1 MPVSQFPYRSIVP
14 AVLCLAAA
22 SSALAQAVGRDPP
35 RLVLQITVDQL
46 RGDLIDR
53 YSRHLGDGGFRRLLE
68 TGTYFADAHH
78 RHANTETIVGHTTLA
93 TGTDPAI
100 HGMVANIWFD
110 RIAGTQFYNVQDPD
124 YPLVGAQGIDASN
137 EIDPTQRA
145 ATTDGRSPRNILTS
159 TISDE
164 IALHFGPEAKIF
176 GVSVKD
182 RGAIS
187 MAGHAGTAYWF
198 SKSEGRFVTSAF
210 YRETYPGWI
219 TEWEAKGTVAS
230 YADRAWELSSS
241 PSAYLFGGRDDQSW
255 EPVAPPWV
263 TDFPGFGRT
272 FPHSWGA
279 VDDKYFTTRLTL
291 SPAGDEITVDFAKAL
306 IDAEGLGQ
314 DDAPDYLA
322 VSLSSTDYVGHLFGP
337 SSLEAEDNILR
348 LDRTLADLLAHVDA
362 RVGLNRTLVV
372 LSSDHGA
379 PEHPGYLAT
388 LGIEAD
394 TFDFKRVDTE
404 PGFVRL
410 TAEFGE
416 SRDLILNFSN
426 PYLYLDSAE
435 IAARGLDRAV
445 VERAVAKELERL
457 PGIAHAIPST
467 TLRAGA
473 VPRGKI
479 QDAVLANFHSD
490 RSGDVYIVFEPHWF
504 VADFDG
510 LRVASAHGS
519 PWTYDTF
526 VPVIFSGP
534 GIAAQ
539 RVARRVETV
548 DVAPT
553 IATYLGTKPPSGA
566 TGRPLV
572 EVLEPR
578 VDQDDG

>member
-1 MPVSQFPYRSIVP
+1 MHLIRSKIVRQC
-14 AVLCLAAA
+14 LLWLAACISAA
-22 SSALAQAVGRDPP
+22 SPLAAQQAHAEPP

-53 YSRHLGDGGFRRLLE
+53 YGRHLGDDGFRRLLD
-68 TGTYFADAHH
+68 GGVHFVDAHH
-78 RHANTETIVGHTTLA
+78 RHANTETVVGHTTLA

-100 HGMVANIWFD
+100 HGMVANLWFD
-110 RIAGTQFYNVQDPD
+110 RIGGTQFYNVQDPD
-124 YPLVGAQGIDASN
+124 FPLVGAEGVDAGT

-198 SKSEGRFVTSAF
+198 SKAEGRFVTSTF
-210 YRETYPGWI
+210 YRDAYPGWVA
-219 TEWEAKGTVAS
+219 EWEAKGVVAS
-230 YADRAWELSSS
+230 YVDTAWELSAA
-241 PSAYLFGGRDDQSW
+241 PDAYMFGTSDDQPW
-255 EPVAPPWV
+255 E

-272 FPHSWGA
+272 FPHAWGTA
-279 VDDKYFTTRLTL
+279 DDRYFTTRLTL
-291 SPAGDEITVDFAKAL
+291 SPAGDEITADFAKAL

-314 DDAPDYLA
+314 DDVPDYLA
-322 VSLSSTDYVGHLFGP
+322 VSLSSTDYVGHIFGP
-337 SSLEAEDNILR
+337 SSLESEDNILR
-348 LDRTLADLLAHVDA
+348 LDRTLADLLGYVDE
-362 RVGLNRTLVV
+362 RVGLERTLVV
-372 LSSDHGA
+372 LSADHGA
-379 PEHPGYLAT
+379 PEHPDYLAT
-388 LGIEAD
+388 LGIEAG
-394 TFDFKRVDTE
+394 TFDFERVDTE

-426 PYLYLDSAE
+426 PYLYLDTAE

-445 VERAVAKELERL
+445 VERAVAEELERL
-457 PGIAHAIPST
+457 PGIAHAIASSD
-467 TLRAGA
+467 LRAGA

-479 QDAVLANFHSD
+479 QDAVLANFHPD
-490 RSGDVYIVFEPHWF
+490 RSGDIYIVFEPHWF
-504 VADFDG
+504 IADFDG
-510 LRVASAHGS
+510 LHVASAHGS
-519 PWTYDTF
+519 PWSYDTH
-526 VPVIFSGP
+526 VPIIIAGP
-534 GIAAQ
+534 GIAPG

-553 IATYLGTKPPSGA
+553 IAAYLGTKPPSGA
-566 TGRPLV
+566 LGRPLV
-572 EVLEPR
+572 EAVR
-578 VDQDDG
+578 

>member
-1 MPVSQFPYRSIVP
+1 MPARPSTAITLLLAMLGATPSS
-14 AVLCLAAA
+14 AAA
-22 SSALAQAVGRDPP
+22 GAEPP

-53 YSRHLGDGGFRRLLE
+53 YGRHLGDGGIRRLLE
-68 TGTYFADAHH
+68 SGVHYVNAHH

-100 HGMVANIWFD
+100 HGMVANLWFD
-110 RIAGTQFYNVQDPD
+110 RIGNMQFYNVQDPD
-124 YPLVGAQGIDASN
+124 FPLVGAAGIDAAS

-164 IALHFGPEAKIF
+164 IALHFGPEARVF

-198 SKSEGRFVTSAF
+198 SKAEGRFVSSTF
-210 YRETYPGWI
+210 YLDDYPGWVTDWAEESI
-219 TEWEAKGTVAS
+219 VAG
-230 YADRAWELSSS
+230 YAGRAWELSAT
-241 PSAYLFGGRDDQSW
+241 PDVYMFGARDDQPW
-255 EPVAPPWV
+255 E

-272 FPHSWGA
+272 FPHEWGA
-279 VDDKYFTTRLTL
+279 EDDRYFTTRLTL
-291 SPAGDEITVDFAKAL
+291 SPAGDEITADFAKAL

-314 DDAPDYLA
+314 DDVTDYLA
-322 VSLSSTDYVGHLFGP
+322 VSLSSTDYVGHIFGP
-337 SSLEAEDNILR
+337 SSLESEDNILR

-362 RVGLNRTLVV
+362 RVGLDRTLVV

-379 PEHPGYLAT
+379 PEHPDYLAT
-388 LGIEAD
+388 LGIEAG
-394 TFDFKRVDTE
+394 TFSFERVDTE

-410 TAEFGE
+410 SAEFGE
-416 SRDLILNFSN
+416 SRELILNFSN
-426 PYLYLDSAE
+426 PYLYLDTAVIE
-435 IAARGLDRAV
+435 ARGLDRAA
-445 VERAVAKELERL
+445 VERAVADELERL
-457 PGIAHAIPST
+457 PGIAHAIPSSA
-467 TLRAGA
+467 LRTGA

-479 QDAVLANFHSD
+479 QDAVLANFHPD

-504 VADFDG
+504 IADFDG
-510 LRVASAHGS
+510 LHVSSAHGS
-519 PWTYDTF
+519 PWTYDTH
-526 VPVIFSGP
+526 VPIVVAGP
-534 GIAAQ
+534 GIAPG

-553 IATYLGTKPPSGA
+553 IAAYLGTKPPSGA
-566 TGRPLV
+566 LGEPLV
-572 EVLEPR
+572 EVLR
-578 VDQDDG
+578 

>member
-1 MPVSQFPYRSIVP
+1 MQLIRSKTVRQCLLWLVP
-14 AVLCLAAA
+14 CISTASPLAAQ
-22 SSALAQAVGRDPP
+22 QAHAEPP

-53 YSRHLGDGGFRRLLE
+53 YGRHLGDDGFRRLLDS
-68 TGTYFADAHH
+68 GVHFVDAHH

-100 HGMVANIWFD
+100 HGMVANLWFD
-110 RIAGTQFYNVQDPD
+110 RIGGMQFYNVQDPEF
-124 YPLVGAQGIDASN
+124 PLVGAEGVDADA

-198 SKSEGRFVTSAF
+198 SKSEGRFVTSTF
-210 YRETYPGWI
+210 YRDAYPDWI
-219 TEWEAKGTVAS
+219 AEWEAKGVVAS
-230 YADRAWELSSS
+230 YADTAWELTAA
-241 PSAYLFGGRDDQSW
+241 PDAYMFGDRDDQPW
-255 EPVAPPWV
+255 E

-272 FPHSWGA
+272 FPHAWGTA
-279 VDDKYFTTRLTL
+279 DDRFFTTRLTL
-291 SPAGDEITVDFAKAL
+291 SPAGDEITADFAKAL
-306 IDAEGLGQ
+306 IDAEGLGR
-314 DDAPDYLA
+314 DDIPDYLA
-322 VSLSSTDYVGHLFGP
+322 VSLSSTDYVGHVFGP
-337 SSLEAEDNILR
+337 SSLEAEDNFLR

-362 RVGLNRTLVV
+362 RVGLDRTLIV

-379 PEHPGYLAT
+379 PEHPDYLAT
-388 LGIEAD
+388 LGIEAG
-394 TFDFKRVDTE
+394 TFDFERVDTE

-426 PYLYLDSAE
+426 PYLYLDTAE
-435 IAARGLDRAV
+435 IAARGLDRGQ
-445 VERAVAKELERL
+445 VERAVAEELERL
-457 PGIAHAIPST
+457 PGIAHAIASSD
-467 TLRAGA
+467 LRAGA

-479 QDAVLANFHSD
+479 QDAVLANFHPD

-504 VADFDG
+504 IADFDG
-510 LRVASAHGS
+510 LHVASAHGS
-519 PWTYDTF
+519 PWTYDTH
-526 VPVIFSGP
+526 VPIIFAGP
-534 GIAAQ
+534 GIAPG
-539 RVARRVETV
+539 RIARRVETV

-553 IATYLGTKPPSGA
+553 IAAYLGTKPPSGA
-566 TGRPLV
+566 LGRPLV
-572 EVLEPR
+572 EALP
-578 VDQDDG
+578 